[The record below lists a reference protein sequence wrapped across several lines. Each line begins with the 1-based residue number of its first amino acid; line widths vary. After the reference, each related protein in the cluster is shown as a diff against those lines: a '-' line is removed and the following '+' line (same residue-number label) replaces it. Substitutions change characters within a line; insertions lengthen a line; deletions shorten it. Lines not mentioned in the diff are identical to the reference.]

1 MRGTVKQLIPYML
14 ELDDTK
20 IYEVKEYKEKRN
32 LDQNAKYWKLL
43 NELALTLKVGVEEL
57 HFKMLKDY
65 SQRYEILVPKDI
77 KLRGID
83 YYEKKSKIIK
93 NGQEFIVYQVFTP
106 SHELN
111 TREFALLL
119 QGLCDE
125 CKEQGI
131 ETLSPN
137 ELKKLEEMIRG

>member
-20 IYEVKEYKEKRN
+20 ICEVKEYKEKRN

-43 NELALTLKVGVEEL
+43 NELALTLKIGVEEL

-77 KLRGID
+77 KLRGIE
-83 YYEKKSKIIK
+83 YYEKKSKIIR

>member
-1 MRGTVKQLIPYML
+1 MRGTIKKLIPYML

-43 NELALTLKVGVEEL
+43 NELALTLRISVEEL

-65 SQRYEILVPKDI
+65 SQRYEIFVPSNV
-77 KLRGID
+77 KLRGIE
-83 YYEKKSKIIK
+83 YYERKSKIIK
-93 NGQEFIVYQVFTP
+93 NNQEFIVYHVFTP

-131 ETLSPN
+131 ETLSPD
-137 ELKKLEEMIRG
+137 ELKRLEGLIRG

>member
-1 MRGTVKQLIPYML
+1 MRGTVKQLIQYML

-43 NELALTLKVGVEEL
+43 NELALTLKIGVEEL

-77 KLRGID
+77 KLRGIE
-83 YYEKKSKIIK
+83 YYERKSKIIR
-93 NGQEFIVYQVFTP
+93 NGQEFIVYQIFTP